1 MTTYT
6 DKHSAVVAMLK
17 QAIDNHGY
25 NMTDLEQKTGITR
38 SQLYRWSNG
47 DAKNIQRKSFQAVA
61 HNLGYVINHAED
73 GIEVIHHIQEPEDIM
88 NTQKDTIINNQQKL
102 IYIYESQITQLET
115 QHKALE
121 SLQTRTV
128 ESVLYDQLT
137 WDWITTVDVKISLTK
152 GITRRIY
159 DLQNI
164 EKMAQSLDTTINI
177 IMPYFDVTTFH
188 KMNDHPI
195 NQIITKESLKALR
208 HKTDTFLAI
217 IKDGVKKGMQTL
229 DFFLGNHYITIF
241 IDYQLN
247 GKNCKTIT
255 HCKMIKKGVN
265 TLTIQNK
272 IQLLTD

>member
-38 SQLYRWSNG
+38 SQLYRWING
-47 DAKNIQRKSFQAVA
+47 DAKNIQQKSFQAVA

-88 NTQKDTIINNQQKL
+88 NTQKDTMINNQQKL
-102 IYIYESQITQLET
+102 INIYESQITQLE
-115 QHKALE
+115 QQNKALE
-121 SLQTRTV
+121 SSQLRTV
-128 ESVLYDQLT
+128 ESVLYDQLA
-137 WDWITTVDVKISLTK
+137 WDWMTTVDVKISLTK

-164 EKMAQSLDTTINI
+164 EKMAQSLDTTMETIL
-177 IMPYFDVTTFH
+177 PYFDVPTFY
-188 KMNDHPI
+188 KMYDHPI
-195 NQIITKESLKALR
+195 NQIITKESQKALKY
-208 HKTDTFLAI
+208 KTDTFLAI

-229 DFFLGNHYITIF
+229 DFFLGNHYITLF
-241 IDYQLN
+241 IDYELN
-247 GKNCKTIT
+247 GKSCKTIT
-255 HCKMIKKGVN
+255 HCKMIKKGLN

-272 IQLLTD
+272 IELLKD

>member
-38 SQLYRWSNG
+38 SQLYRWING
-47 DAKNIQRKSFQAVA
+47 SAKNIQQKSFQAVA
-61 HNLGYVINHAED
+61 HNLGYVINNAED

-88 NTQKDTIINNQQKL
+88 NTQKDTMIDNQQKL
-102 IYIYESQITQLET
+102 INIYESQISQLEN
-115 QHKALE
+115 KNKMLE
-121 SLQTRTV
+121 NSQSQTP
-128 ESVLYDQLT
+128 ESILYDQLT
-137 WDWITTVDVKISLTK
+137 WDWMTTVEVKISLTK

-159 DLQNI
+159 DLKNI
-164 EKMAQSLDTTINI
+164 KTMANALSTDVESIIKVFDTNT
-177 IMPYFDVTTFH
+177 YY
-188 KMNDHPI
+188 KMNQHPI
-195 NQIITKESLKALR
+195 NTLITTESLKALQ
-208 HKTDTFLAI
+208 HKTDTFLSI

-229 DFFLGNHYITIF
+229 DFFLGNHYITLF
-241 IDYQLN
+241 VDYSLN
-247 GKNCKTIT
+247 DNFCKTAT
-255 HCKMIKKGVN
+255 HCKIIKKGVN